1 MEQLNVHNW
10 FGSVNSS
17 PHIVVQPGSVGDIV
31 EILKDSERYP
41 GPVRAVGSNH
51 STTPCGTAEGGT
63 VVDMRRMNRIIEIR
77 SDCVTA
83 EAGALYIDVNHE
95 LRKHNLQF
103 NVNVELG
110 NLTIGSACCGGTKDA
125 SMPGEFGQICSY
137 ASVIKMV
144 TPAGELLEITE
155 DDPELLHVARSS
167 YGLFGI
173 VYEATFKVRPLR
185 AMTVYHKSY
194 TLDEFAKQLPRLWTQ
209 GNSIMM
215 YLNPLLDRVAVEFR
229 RYHDTKNPQG
239 LTSWQW
245 KLRNF
250 IWSTFAPFYAYAVTK
265 YVPLVPI
272 RDFLLDTFN
281 RLVFLVCVLVVRG
294 NNTLPVAQQIRYPAV
309 ADNSRYTFSIW
320 AFQEEGYIDKLRA
333 YFKFCKDYYRSTGY
347 RSNMISVGYRINQ
360 DDSSLYSYSFRGNV
374 MTFDPVSTGNPGW
387 EAFLTAY
394 NELCSSLDGI
404 PLFNQTNL
412 LTPAQ
417 VAKAFGGRIAT
428 FESYRQRFDP
438 TDRLLNDYFRR
449 LLVEEETVAD
459 TTSSVDGKV

>member
-10 FGSVNSS
+10 FGSINSS
-17 PHIVVQPGSVGDIV
+17 PHIVVQPESVEEIV

-63 VVDMRRMNRIIEIR
+63 VVDMRRMNRVIEIR

-83 EAGALYIDVNHE
+83 EAGALYIDVNQE

-125 SMPGEFGQICSY
+125 SMPGEFGQVCSY

-144 TPAGELLEITE
+144 TPAGELLEVTE
-155 DDPELLHVARSS
+155 DDPELLHVAAQAMA
-167 YGLFGI
+167 LFGI
-173 VYEATFKVRPLR
+173 IYEATFKVRPLR

-194 TLDEFAKQLPRLWTQ
+194 SLDEFAAQLPRLWTQ
-209 GNSIMM
+209 GDSIMM

-229 RYHDTKNPQG
+229 RYHDTKNPQS

-265 YVPLVPI
+265 YVPLVPV

-281 RLVFLVCVLVVRG
+281 RLVFLLCVLVVRG

-309 ADNSRYTFSIW
+309 ANNSKYTFSIW
-320 AFQEEGYIDKLRA
+320 AFQEENYIDGLRA

-394 NELCSSLDGI
+394 NELCSSFDGI

-412 LTPAQ
+412 LTPGQ
-417 VAKAFGGRIAT
+417 VAKAFGDRIAT

-438 TDRLLNDYFRR
+438 TDRLLNDYFRE
-449 LLVEEETVAD
+449 LLVVEETVAD